1 MAVNAEQLNII
12 LSAKTAD
19 LTKQLKS
26 AENKV
31 ARFTKQSN
39 RNLSKTSKAFGGL
52 AKSAAAFLPA
62 LGAAAIISKVKSVVS
77 EMDEIGKTADRIGI
91 TTDALQLLRATAES
105 AGVAQSAL
113 DSSIEKLSKGL
124 AEATMGLG
132 TAKDALKVLGLNAKD
147 LIALG
152 LDGAMA
158 KIADEVNQ
166 LPSAMEKTAIAT
178 QLFGRSGAPMLN
190 LLREGSAGMAQM
202 QKDAR
207 ALGVVIDEDLIRSAE
222 DAQTQLDLMSRV
234 INANLS
240 SALINLAPLLIN
252 TAAGLASVSASA
264 GDIFSQIQDIREN
277 GLAATAKTNDYINQ
291 VLDAARAN
299 GELGEQIAAVE
310 ASQMALDNF
319 IPSGTGEIELPDRTQ
334 LLADLAA
341 LEAAL
346 GDPMGADAANEA
358 AAAFQRILD
367 QSTLGLVAAQ
377 NQNEVIK
384 EQNRLRNIGAEA
396 AERERI
402 ATEKTL
408 LMSKITSP
416 FSGDSFSVEAVNAR
430 LEAERLGD
438 EYEKAAIAAS
448 LILNPV
454 EAVAAA
460 GAGAAASLETVV
472 DLMAEASPLLSR
484 LGVDAEAFQGIMSS
498 VEGSMESAFMSMVDG
513 TSTASDA
520 FKSMATDIIKE
531 LYRVLV
537 VKQIT
542 GFISG
547 AIGGY
552 FNANQVS
559 GPSMPLGTGNIRP
572 PNRAG
577 GGSAIAGQAYT
588 VGEHGREPFVPAQN
602 GRILSTAQAKSAI
615 GGGGGGGVTV
625 IQNNTFGNGVNR
637 AEINAMLP
645 KIVEASKAAVLD
657 AKRRG
662 GSFAGAF

>member
-113 DSSIEKLSKGL
+113 DTSIEKLGKGL

-264 GDIFSQIQDIREN
+264 GDIFAQIQNINEN
-277 GLAATAKTNDYINQ
+277 GLAATAKTNNYIDQ

-299 GELGEQIAAVE
+299 GKLGEEIAAVE
-310 ASQMALDNF
+310 AAQMAIAGF
-319 IPSGTGEIELPDRTQ
+319 TPSGTGEIELPDRTQ
-334 LLADLAA
+334 LLADLAI

-377 NQNEVIK
+377 NQNEAIE

-416 FSGDSFSVEAVNAR
+416 FSGNSFSVEAVSAR

-454 EAVAAA
+454 ESV
-460 GAGAAASLETVV
+460 GAAAKVVADEIPTAAEALE
-472 DLMAEASPLLSR
+472 LMLTKMIEASPALKQ
-484 LGVDAEAFQGIMSS
+484 LGFDAEALSS
-498 VEGSMESAFMSMVDG
+498 VMASVQSSMESAFMGMVDG
-513 TSTASDA
+513 TMSAKDA
-520 FKSMATDIIKE
+520 FKTMAADIIKE

-537 VKQIT
+537 VQRLVGAFET
-542 GFISG
+542 G
-547 AIGGY
+547 GGGILGGV
-552 FNANQVS
+552 FNA
-559 GPSMPLGTGNIRP
+559 LGGK
-572 PNRAG
+572 AS
-577 GGSAIAGQAYT
+577 GGSVMAGQAYT

-615 GGGGGGGVTV
+615 SGGGGGGVTV